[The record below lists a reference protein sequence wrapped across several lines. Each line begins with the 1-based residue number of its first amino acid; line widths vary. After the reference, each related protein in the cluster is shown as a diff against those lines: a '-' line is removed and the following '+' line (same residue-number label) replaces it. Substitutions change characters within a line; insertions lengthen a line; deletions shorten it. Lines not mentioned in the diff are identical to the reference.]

1 LESSQSHLRTFRM
14 PESSEVTLFIGNKS
28 ES

>member
-14 PESSEVTLFIGNKS
+14 PESSEVTLFIWNRS
-28 ES
+28 